1 MSRWDTEVASTAA
14 EDEAR
19 AISRKLTQAKITH
32 VVSRQTSG
40 GDFIIKVQ
48 AADLSAAQLA
58 IRSTGRAEP

>member
-32 VVSRQTSG
+32 VVARQTSG
-40 GDFIIKVQ
+40 SEFIIEVQ
-48 AADLSAAQLA
+48 AADLAAAQLA
-58 IRSTGRAEP
+58 IGTAGRAEP